1 MESLSSFERRTKPAF
16 DRALWDDLAP
26 MLVAVLIAAQ
36 GLFAIA
42 LVARRFA
49 GAVTIAAAP
58 AWLIAAILTSAILAA
73 VARAVWFTGRRE
85 PAFALDAAVLY
96 APLCGL
102 FLTAAVVS
110 AAHVPAAVLAVVWL
124 LAVGEEI
131 VVRKFV
137 PVRPALRLPLG
148 RFRIGRVIERLRRSG
163 PTTIDRAK
171 DEPESGATTEGGVA
185 SKLANEPPHPA
196 LSREG
201 RGVLGRDIA
210 ERDAPAGDCVQ
221 RFERVQSAD
230 GRDVLAGSLS
240 TRLRGGQSRAYV
252 HVAFC
257 PPFAT
262 VPQVDF
268 RQVSGPAARVK
279 AGQVLPHG
287 ARFDVKLDNPAA
299 EAVNLVLEVRAVH
312 EPYQEPPA

>member
-73 VARAVWFTGRRE
+73 VARSAWFTGRRE

-96 APLCGL
+96 GPLCGL
-102 FLTAAVVS
+102 LLTAAAVS

-148 RFRIGRVIERLRRSG
+148 RFRIGRAFERLRRGG
-163 PTTIDRAK
+163 PMIERAK
-171 DEPESGATTEGGVA
+171 DEPAGGATTEGGVA
-185 SKLANEPPHPA
+185 SKQIHQPPHPA

-201 RGVLGRDIA
+201 RGDFA
-210 ERDAPAGDCVQ
+210 EWAASADACVQ
-221 RFERVQSAD
+221 RFERVRSAD
-230 GRDVLAGSLS
+230 GCDLLAGLIS

-257 PPFAT
+257 PPFAA

-268 RQVSGPAARVK
+268 RQVAGPAARVK

-312 EPYQEPPA
+312 EPNQEPPA